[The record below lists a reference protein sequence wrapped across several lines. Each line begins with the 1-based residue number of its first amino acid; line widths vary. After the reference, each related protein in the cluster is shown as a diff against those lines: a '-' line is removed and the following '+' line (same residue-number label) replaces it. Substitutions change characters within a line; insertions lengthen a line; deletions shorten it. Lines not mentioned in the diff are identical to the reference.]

1 MAACLLVLYA
11 PKTLCFVCFILWQRV
26 MEWHLNQMFSLS
38 AAGLPSNVLLSFMSS
53 SSEETT
59 SSRKSISLWSSEKKH
74 LCDTSFLMWLH
85 ASLYM
90 IETPYRGLS

>member
-1 MAACLLVLYA
+1 
-11 PKTLCFVCFILWQRV
+11 
-26 MEWHLNQMFSLS
+26 
-38 AAGLPSNVLLSFMSS
+38 LSFMSS